1 MAGNNLFI
9 VTVVTEEEQ
18 IKSIFQVDV
27 DDDNN
32 CTICAAV
39 CGFHLS
45 SCQISKYANASQEP
59 KEFHYSDGRDV
70 PIFIPCLVKNQI
82 LSCEKA
88 QFEISKDRK
97 E

>member
-1 MAGNNLFI
+1 MSSGLHYKFRPRPVLVLVFGLLDQTTAMAGNNLFI

-45 SCQISKYANASQEP
+45 SCQIASFDSKYAKQTQAIRRN
-59 KEFHYSDGRDV
+59 
-70 PIFIPCLVKNQI
+70 
-82 LSCEKA
+82 
-88 QFEISKDRK
+88 
-97 E
+97 